1 MKCVKCGSDA
11 KKKYRVSGL
20 CPICKHPF
28 VTDPEVDGL
37 TDMMLRNAENAVSG
51 NGTFFFLPEQLEY
64 QLLRSC
70 RKRNQFTG
78 LGSIVLV
85 VLLFFVTLILGV
97 GIHPGFFILSVAG
110 VIAAVAIMSSSF
122 GSNVTLYHLRYVVQK
137 WIVVNPHAKLI
148 RDKEYTFNSKNS
160 HLEEV
165 SFDRVLVCDKDATVN
180 FFLEN
185 LFHFHYSCPVLGGN
199 GYPQGIY
206 EDMLQRLKGN
216 PNLRVFLLHDY
227 STAGLAFVSK
237 MRSDPKWFGDK
248 NYQIVDLGLNVE
260 QKEKLFKHMTI
271 NQESRSPNNI
281 QETAE
286 IAMFKPATLIMLC
299 GAAINEEVALDQ
311 VLPVA
316 EGRQDS
322 GGGYG

>member
-1 MKCVKCGSDA
+1 MRCVKCGSDV
-11 KKKYRVSGL
+11 KKKYRAFGL
-20 CPICKHPF
+20 CPACRHPF
-28 VTDPEVDGL
+28 VTDPQVDGL

-51 NGTFFFLPEQLEY
+51 NGTYFFLREQLEY
-64 QLLRSC
+64 QLLRSYLK
-70 RKRNQFTG
+70 RKQFSGTSS
-78 LGSIVLV
+78 LVLIVL
-85 VLLFFVTLILGV
+85 FFITFILGV
-97 GIHPGFFILSVAG
+97 GIHGGFFVLSV
-110 VIAAVAIMSSSF
+110 VIAIAAIVTVSKSS
-122 GSNVTLYHLRYVVQK
+122 GSNVTLYHLRDVVQK

-148 RDKEYTFNSKNS
+148 KDKEYTFNSKNS

-199 GYPQGIY
+199 GYPHGIY
-206 EDMLQRLKGN
+206 EDMLRRLKGN

-248 NYQIVDLGLNVE
+248 NYQIVDLGLNIE

-271 NQESRSPNNI
+271 NQESQSSNNI
-281 QETAE
+281 QGTVEV
-286 IAMFKPATLIMLC
+286 AMFKPATLIMLC
-299 GAAINEEVALDQ
+299 GAAINDEVALDQ
-311 VLPVA
+311 VQPVVA
-316 EGRQDS
+316 AGQDY